1 MVLLRSDRVHITIV
15 GEACAEGLSQ
25 EAGNM
30 LLRASSILLAGVEM
44 VTIAASLML
53 YLICR
58 VSTMQVDA
66 HHVHETV
73 PMVSIR
79 LKNNSLP

>member
-1 MVLLRSDRVHITIV
+1 
-15 GEACAEGLSQ
+15 
-25 EAGNM
+25 M

-79 LKNNSLP
+79 LKSNSLP